1 MGTEGRILTMVDI
14 TLICVGKM
22 KEKFYSE
29 AAAEYVKRLGGYCKL
44 SIVEIPEQR
53 LSKNPS
59 LGDIQGALER
69 EGDAI
74 RSKIP
79 ANSSVVALAIEGRE
93 RSSEELAELIS
104 TWSHSAAKH
113 LVFVIGGS
121 YGLHPSVKAGAWATL
136 SMSPMTFPHHLA
148 RIMLLEQIYR
158 AFKIQEGSDYH
169 K

>member
-1 MGTEGRILTMVDI
+1 MIDVTI
-14 TLICVGKM
+14 ICVGKL
-22 KEKFYSE
+22 KEKFYQE
-29 AAAEYVKRLGGYCKL
+29 AAAEYVKRLGGYCRL
-44 SIVEIPEQR
+44 NIVELSEQKLPR
-53 LSKNPS
+53 KPT
-59 LGDIQGALER
+59 LGEIQGALEK

-74 RSKIP
+74 RGKIP
-79 ANSSVVALAIEGRE
+79 PGSSVVALAIEGRP
-93 RSSEELAELIS
+93 RSSEELAEMIAAW
-104 TWSHSAAKH
+104 THSASKH

-148 RIMLLEQIYR
+148 RVMLLEQLYR

>member
-1 MGTEGRILTMVDI
+1 MVDI
-14 TLICVGKM
+14 TRICVGKIM
-22 KEKFYSE
+22 EKFYSE

-79 ANSSVVALAIEGRE
+79 ANSSVVALAIEGKM
-93 RSSEELAELIS
+93 RSSGELAELIS
-104 TWSHSAAKH
+104 DWARSASKH

-121 YGLHPSVKAGAWATL
+121 YGLHPSVKAGAWCSL

-148 RIMLLEQIYR
+148 RVMLLEQIYR
-158 AFKIQEGSDYH
+158 AFKIQEGADYH

>member
-1 MGTEGRILTMVDI
+1 MVDI
-14 TLICVGKM
+14 TLICVGKI

-59 LGDIQGALER
+59 LGDIQGGLER

-79 ANSSVVALAIEGRE
+79 ANSSVVALAIEGKM
-93 RSSEELAELIS
+93 RSSGELAELIS
-104 TWSHSAAKH
+104 DWARSASKH

-121 YGLHPSVKAGAWATL
+121 YGLHPSVKAGAWCSL

-148 RIMLLEQIYR
+148 RVMLLEQIYR
-158 AFKIQEGSDYH
+158 AFKIQEGADYH